1 MPLKQ
6 RSDFYSFSS
15 LIWRQGKQPDPGTS
29 RDVQLHPASTLM
41 EDLQRE
47 AAQQDRVL
55 GTERQLNGAK
65 NSLTLFQE
73 DSDKRSTCN
82 SISKRGKKKKE
93 KSVKQKRQRSQE
105 IPDSCTPP
113 NPMSAGTSPTLLRL
127 KIQPGS

>member
-82 SISKRGKKKKE
+82 SISKRGKKKK
-93 KSVKQKRQRSQE
+93 KSQ
-105 IPDSCTPP
+105 
-113 NPMSAGTSPTLLRL
+113 
-127 KIQPGS
+127 

>member
-1 MPLKQ
+1 MPPKQ

-82 SISKRGKKKKE
+82 SISKRGEKKKRKVSEAKE
-93 KSVKQKRQRSQE
+93 AKKPR
-105 IPDSCTPP
+105 DS
-113 NPMSAGTSPTLLRL
+113 
-127 KIQPGS
+127 